1 MPKPI
6 SIAIVTPSFNQAP
19 FVEETIRSVV
29 NQQYPELQYVVIDG
43 GSTDGSQDIIE
54 SYADQLHFY
63 TSEPDRGHAH
73 ALNKGFTKTDSEIMA
88 WINSDDKYTPQALHT
103 VARIFELFPEVE
115 WITGFNGLWNKEGVM
130 TTAQRNPKNIYDYL
144 TGKYRWI
151 QQESTFWRRSLWEK
165 AGGYIDESQKFMVD
179 GELWCRFFQHA
190 ELYSID
196 AILGGYRIHDENRAI
211 QNAAECHQEMLSI
224 IDVMKSEL
232 PENVITTA
240 RKLKILKKIRK
251 VPIIKKLGLSRMIST
266 NHLDSHFQE
275 IDYKNI
281 HYTNGRWQI
290 RTLPFK

>member
-1 MPKPI
+1 MQKTI

-19 FVEETIRSVV
+19 FIEETIRSVV
-29 NQQYPELQYVVIDG
+29 DQQYPEIQYVVIDG

-54 SYADQLHFY
+54 SYSNQLHFY

-73 ALNKGFTKTDSEIMA
+73 ALNKGFAETDCEIMA
-88 WINSDDKYTPQALHT
+88 WINSDDIYTPKALQT
-103 VARIFELFPEVE
+103 VARIFDQFPEVD
-115 WITGFNGLWNKEGVM
+115 WITGFNGLWNKEGIM

-144 TGKYRWI
+144 TNKHRWI

-165 AGGYIDESQKFMVD
+165 AGGYIDENQKYMVD

-190 ELYSID
+190 ELYSVD
-196 AILGGYRIHDENRAI
+196 AILGGYRIHDQNRAL
-211 QNAAECHQEMLSI
+211 QQADECHQEMLSI
-224 IDVMKSEL
+224 INAMRKGL

-240 RKLKILKKIRK
+240 KKIMTYKKIRK
-251 VPIIKKLGLSRMIST
+251 IPIIKKLGFSRMIST
-266 NHLDSHFQE
+266 DHLDSIFQG

-290 RTLPFK
+290 RTLPYK

>member
-1 MPKPI
+1 MPNPI

-54 SYADQLHFY
+54 AYSDQLHFY

-73 ALNKGFTKTDSEIMA
+73 ALNKGFAETDCEIMA

-130 TTAQRNPKNIYDYL
+130 TTAQRNPKNIYDFL
-144 TGKYRWI
+144 TGKYNWV
-151 QQESTFWRRSLWEK
+151 QQESTFWRRSLWQK
-165 AGGYIDESQKFMVD
+165 AGGYIDESQKYMVD

-196 AILGGYRIHDENRAI
+196 AILGGYRIHDQNRAI
-211 QNAAECHQEMLSI
+211 QNAAECHQEMLPI
-224 IDVMKSEL
+224 IDAMKREL
-232 PENVITTA
+232 PQNVITTA
-240 RKLKILKKIRK
+240 KKINALRKIRK
-251 VPIIKKLGLSRMIST
+251 VPILKRLGLSRMIST
-266 NHLDSHFQE
+266 HHLDSNFQE

-281 HYTNGRWQI
+281 HYANGRWQI
-290 RTLPFK
+290 RTLPYK

>member
-1 MPKPI
+1 MTKPT

-19 FVEETIRSVV
+19 FIEETIRSVV
-29 NQQYPELQYVVIDG
+29 DQQYPAIQYVIIDG

-54 SYADQLHFY
+54 SFAKQLHFY
-63 TSEPDRGHAH
+63 SSEPDRGHAH
-73 ALNKGFTKTDSEIMA
+73 ALNKGFSKTDCEIMA

-130 TTAQRNPKNIYDYL
+130 TTAKKNPKNIYDFL
-144 TGKYRWI
+144 TGKYNWI

-165 AGGYIDESQKFMVD
+165 AGGYIDESQKYMVD

-196 AILGGYRIHDENRAI
+196 AILGGYRVHGENRAI
-211 QNAAECHQEMLSI
+211 QNRNECHQEMQLI
-224 IDVMKSEL
+224 INSMKNEL
-232 PENVITTA
+232 PKNVIKTA
-240 RKLKILKKIRK
+240 KKISILKKIRK
-251 VPIIKKLGLSRMIST
+251 VPIIKQLGLSRLIST
-266 NHLDSHFQE
+266 DHLDTNFRE

-281 HYTNGRWQI
+281 HYSDGKWQI
-290 RTLPFK
+290 RTMPFK